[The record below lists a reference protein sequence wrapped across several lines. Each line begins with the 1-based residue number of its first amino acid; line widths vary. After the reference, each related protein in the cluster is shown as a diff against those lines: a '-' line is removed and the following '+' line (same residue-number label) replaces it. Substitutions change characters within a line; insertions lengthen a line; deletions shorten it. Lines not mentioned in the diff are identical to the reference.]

1 MVLHEEVK
9 SHREVC
15 EGWEIKTVVRC
26 TVEVTHGFKVEATS
40 GISSELLLVDSS
52 DGQTDR

>member
-40 GISSELLLVDSS
+40 GIGSELLLVDNS